1 MSSSGAGVLSIDWRT
16 GLREARG
23 RLGPEIGLQGNLDP
37 SLLFGKAENVR
48 IKTDEILDEMS
59 GDPGFIFN
67 LGHGVL
73 PETPV
78 ESVRALVETVP
89 ARAG

>member
-1 MSSSGAGVLSIDWRT
+1 
-16 GLREARG
+16 
-23 RLGPEIGLQGNLDP
+23 
-37 SLLFGKAENVR
+37 
-48 IKTDEILDEMS
+48 MS

-78 ESVRALVETVP
+78 ESVRALVETVQ